1 LAIQYASGT
10 TCQPIEPLNSSVRV
24 IVNASSGAHGGGN
37 LSEDLAN
44 RFKAA
49 GVAAEI
55 RLVQSAE
62 IASEVR
68 RALIGKP
75 TAIVVGGGDGTLNA
89 AASMLIGS
97 DIALGILPLGTLN
110 HFARD
115 LDIPLDLEAAVR
127 TIANGHRRKVD
138 AGAVNDRFFLNNS
151 SLGLYPEAVAG
162 RDALQQR
169 LGSGKWLA
177 LISAAAAVFRR
188 YPLLNVRIEV
198 NGTELVRRTPFVFI
212 GNNQYEMEGF
222 SIGERERLDG
232 AILSMYVANR
242 TGRLG
247 LIRLAIRSL
256 FKCLRQAK
264 DFDTVSAEAI
274 QVETRHESVRV
285 AIDGELCLIRT
296 PLNYRVLPAALSVIV
311 PVPKITT

>member
-1 LAIQYASGT
+1 LAIQYPSDT
-10 TCQPIEPLNSSVRV
+10 TCQPIEPLNSSVTV

-37 LSEDLAN
+37 LSEDLVN
-44 RFKAA
+44 RFKAV
-49 GVAAEI
+49 GMEAEI
-55 RLVQSAE
+55 RLTQSTE
-62 IASEVR
+62 IVSEVR

-75 TAIVVGGGDGTLNA
+75 KTIVVGGGDGTLNA
-89 AASMLIGS
+89 VASMLIRS

-115 LDIPLDLEAAVR
+115 LDIPLDLEGAVHN
-127 TIANGHRRKVD
+127 IAHGHRRKVD
-138 AGAVNDRFFLNNS
+138 LGVVNDRFFLNNS

-169 LGSGKWLA
+169 LGRGKWLA

-188 YPLLNVRIEV
+188 YPFLNVRIEV

-222 SIGERERLDG
+222 SIGEREHLDG
-232 AILSMYVANR
+232 ALLSMYVANR

-256 FKCLRQAK
+256 FKRLRQAK
-264 DFDTVSAEAI
+264 DFDMVSAEAI
-274 QVETRHESVRV
+274 EVETRHERVQV
-285 AIDGELCLIRT
+285 AIDGELCVIRT
-296 PLNYRVLPAALSVIV
+296 PLSYRVLPAALSVIV
-311 PVPKITT
+311 PVPEITT